1 MMASSFLSTLTAPAT
16 TSARLAVAIALFIT
30 AEDDLQASRND
41 EGYFPIR
48 KFAARREAYL
58 NLKTIFELEF
68 PA

>member
-1 MMASSFLSTLTAPAT
+1 MNLPPILRSFSMAPTA
-16 TSARLAVAIALFIT
+16 SARLAAALALFID
-30 AEDDLQASRND
+30 AEDALQASRND